1 MNTQQYT
8 NFMSSPNP
16 AVLFERS
23 SPENFDELYN
33 TYILEPEDDSNFAED
48 EEDTNLSLQI
58 GQTFESFEEV
68 EEFLTRYCE
77 QKGLNTEK
85 EELNMMMI
93 MLYENVPMNVQ
104 KQLNTNQKRIRILKS
119 IEIEVLLQLVVIGT

>member
-23 SPENFDELYN
+23 SSENFDELYN
-33 TYILEPEDDSNFAED
+33 TYMLEPEDDSNFAED

-68 EEFLTRYCE
+68 EE
-77 QKGLNTEK
+77 
-85 EELNMMMI
+85 
-93 MLYENVPMNVQ
+93 
-104 KQLNTNQKRIRILKS
+104 KRNFKKLS
-119 IEIEVLLQLVVIGT
+119 L